1 MNKHKALTTAVVHS
15 IAGFMSLRIAT
26 FALGY
31 ASTFLFGGLN
41 RLNIVFQGLRLGMA
55 LAGAA
60 FRSFF
65 KIGPLAMIGIA
76 WAIYENWET
85 VGNFLMKIW
94 EKVEPYWPKFKAIL
108 EFNYLSIHNSAKNYG
123 TSSLF
128 PRKFNTLSCFYRQ
141 VNHATTRMPN
151 TLFS

>member
-1 MNKHKALTTAVVHS
+1 MNRHKALTSAVVHS

-55 LAGAA
+55 LVGAA
-60 FRSFF
+60 FHSFF
-65 KIGPLAMIGIA
+65 KVGPLAFIGIA

-85 VGNFLMKIW
+85 VKNFLMKIW
-94 EKVEPYWPKFKAIL
+94 EKVEPYWLKFKAIL
-108 EFNYLSIHNSAKNYG
+108 EFNHHHLISARY
-123 TSSLF
+123 
-128 PRKFNTLSCFYRQ
+128 
-141 VNHATTRMPN
+141 
-151 TLFS
+151 